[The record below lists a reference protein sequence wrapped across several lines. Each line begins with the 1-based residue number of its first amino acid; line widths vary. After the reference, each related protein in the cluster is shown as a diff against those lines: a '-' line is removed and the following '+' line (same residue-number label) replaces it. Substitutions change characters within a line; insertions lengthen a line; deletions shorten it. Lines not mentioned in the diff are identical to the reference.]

1 MESKFIKTSIVYV
14 SKLGLKTPA
23 MLVDIKTD
31 NRCLGNQR
39 VKIIDVLGKS
49 KFTPIRNIQFV

>member
-1 MESKFIKTSIVYV
+1 MESKFIKTSSVYV
-14 SKLGLKTPA
+14 SKLGFKTPA
-23 MLVDIKTD
+23 LLVDIKTD

>member
-14 SKLGLKTPA
+14 SKLGFKTPA
-23 MLVDIKTD
+23 LLVDIKTD
-31 NRCLGNQR
+31 NRCLGNHR
-39 VKIIDVLGKS
+39 VSIIDAYGKS

>member
-14 SKLGLKTPA
+14 SKLGFKTPA
-23 MLVDIKTD
+23 LLVDIKTD

-49 KFTPIRNIQFV
+49 KLTPIRNIQFV